1 MTDFIQAI
9 VNRYKVEIESGI
21 ELIRTYTRMLPYL
34 RSSVDPDDKYRYDK
48 PIIALTDGNS
58 HDMTINSYVKKVRLK
73 YWQGLL
79 TNHKFIGRLTTKL
92 QQKYRERVSSYA
104 DYDFSEF
111 NIYTLLSEMN
121 AQIKSGIENEILVMY
136 DRLTEEHAYYPECK
150 KNRHLYDGWK
160 TNKAWKLGKKSIM
173 YFFANYGG
181 NPDPCENTR
190 DTIEIMNQ
198 LDLNFDDI
206 ASQLEL
212 YRACMFAN
220 GINWNR
226 LQRAFEAEE
235 AEIDAFCEKIK
246 ENAETL
252 TDEDWNVIRLIAE
265 DFTGVFWLKD
275 VVRGKNIYSYPVG
288 DDAAKKACRRLMA
301 WHDRNEEENG
311 QSD

>member
-1 MTDFIQAI
+1 MD
-9 VNRYKVEIESGI
+9 
-21 ELIRTYTRMLPYL
+21 
-34 RSSVDPDDKYRYDK
+34 
-48 PIIALTDGNS
+48 
-58 HDMTINSYVKKVRLK
+58 
-73 YWQGLL
+73 
-79 TNHKFIGRLTTKL
+79 
-92 QQKYRERVSSYA
+92 
-104 DYDFSEF
+104 
-111 NIYTLLSEMN
+111 
-121 AQIKSGIENEILVMY
+121 
-136 DRLTEEHAYYPECK
+136 
-150 KNRHLYDGWK
+150 
-160 TNKAWKLGKKSIM
+160 
-173 YFFANYGG
+173 
-181 NPDPCENTR
+181 
-190 DTIEIMNQ
+190 Q